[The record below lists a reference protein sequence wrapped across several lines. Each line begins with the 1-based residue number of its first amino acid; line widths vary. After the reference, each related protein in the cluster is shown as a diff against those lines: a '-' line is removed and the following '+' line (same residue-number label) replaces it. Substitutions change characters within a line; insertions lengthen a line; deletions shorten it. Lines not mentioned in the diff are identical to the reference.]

1 MNKQQQINSINSQ
14 EVDINDLSPAMQQ
27 FLEIKRKNYDAIILY
42 RMGDFYETFF
52 EDAIVISKD
61 LEIALTSRESGPI
74 GRIPMAGVPA
84 KAIDVYVPKL
94 LEKGHKVAICEQ
106 LEDPKQAKGLIKR
119 DIIKTITAGTLTD
132 DSMLV
137 SNSNNYLA
145 AVIGNKNKKDE
156 LFGLAYTDITT
167 GEFKVTQAPLNQIIA
182 ELARISPAE
191 VLAPA
196 IVQKIKAFQIVPDSI
211 PDLPDLIVQNYN
223 ISNVPASAFD
233 IDNLKNNLSSMFK
246 NITISNEDISSCKL
260 GFLAAGAIIYYLI
273 KTQRANLPK
282 FNIISSYSLN
292 DYVLIDFNSR
302 RNLELL
308 ETIKDKN
315 KQGSLLW
322 AIDKTFTNM
331 GARLLKKWIS
341 QPLLNIEKIHRRQN
355 AISELIQDNQSRIL
369 LSDLLKRSS
378 DIERLSMKVSNTTAT
393 PRDFIALKNTL
404 SLLPDYQEILNKFQS
419 PYLNCIFQDSDL
431 IQFAKILDNTIKE
444 NASISIKE
452 GNIIKDNVKPEL
464 DHYRDLI
471 TNGNKWLEDYE
482 EQQKLLTNIR
492 TLKVGQSRNFGFFI
506 EVSNSFIKQVP
517 SHYIRKQTLASC
529 ERFVTEELKRHESD
543 VIQAQSKIYDLE
555 YKIFCDLRE
564 YAKDFSDDI
573 KSLAFKL
580 SRIDVL
586 LSFASVAIENNYICP
601 EIISDKKLL
610 IEEGRHPVIEKMLPL
625 GEYIPNDLFLDDTN
639 NTIESDISS
648 FIILTGPNM
657 AGKSTYMRQNVLIA
671 LLAQIGSFVPAK
683 KATIGIVDK
692 IFTRV
697 GAVDDLSLGQS
708 TFMVEM
714 AETAYILNSA
724 TEQSLILLDE
734 IGRGTSTYDGVAIA
748 WSVSEYIATK
758 IKARTIF
765 ATHYH
770 ELNVM
775 TNIFPQIKNYKMLI
789 KEEENNIIFL
799 RKVKPGSISQSYGIH
814 VAKMAGLPKSVINN
828 ALKIMYK
835 MQNDYS
841 KDLTKNRAKLQSV
854 ASETSQLSLISS
866 SENTNDT

>member
-1 MNKQQQINSINSQ
+1 
-14 EVDINDLSPAMQQ
+14 
-27 FLEIKRKNYDAIILY
+27 
-42 RMGDFYETFF
+42 
-52 EDAIVISKD
+52 
-61 LEIALTSRESGPI
+61 
-74 GRIPMAGVPA
+74 
-84 KAIDVYVPKL
+84 
-94 LEKGHKVAICEQ
+94 
-106 LEDPKQAKGLIKR
+106 
-119 DIIKTITAGTLTD
+119 
-132 DSMLV
+132 
-137 SNSNNYLA
+137 
-145 AVIGNKNKKDE
+145 
-156 LFGLAYTDITT
+156 
-167 GEFKVTQAPLNQIIA
+167 
-182 ELARISPAE
+182 
-191 VLAPA
+191 
-196 IVQKIKAFQIVPDSI
+196 
-211 PDLPDLIVQNYN
+211 
-223 ISNVPASAFD
+223 
-233 IDNLKNNLSSMFK
+233 
-246 NITISNEDISSCKL
+246 
-260 GFLAAGAIIYYLI
+260 
-273 KTQRANLPK
+273 
-282 FNIISSYSLN
+282 
-292 DYVLIDFNSR
+292 
-302 RNLELL
+302 
-308 ETIKDKN
+308 
-315 KQGSLLW
+315 
-322 AIDKTFTNM
+322 
-331 GARLLKKWIS
+331 
-341 QPLLNIEKIHRRQN
+341 
-355 AISELIQDNQSRIL
+355 
-369 LSDLLKRSS
+369 
-378 DIERLSMKVSNTTAT
+378 MKVSNTTAT

-517 SHYIRKQTLASC
+517 SNYIRKQTLASC

-564 YAKDFSDDI
+564 YAKDFADDI

-586 LSFASVAIENNYICP
+586 LSLASVAIENNYICP
-601 EIISDKKLL
+601 EIIRDKKLL

-724 TEQSLILLDE
+724 TEHSLILLDE

-854 ASETSQLSLISS
+854 ASDSSQLSLISS
-866 SENTNDT
+866 SENTNGT